1 MKCVLA
7 ILDGNWNNR
16 TNAGLSYWNLNNT
29 SSNSNINIGRQTLIR
44 KESYWGWLKHSDSYN
59 FYNKNVR
66 PKVSIETAKR
76 RISEHAK

>member
-7 ILDGNWNNR
+7 ILD
-16 TNAGLSYWNLNNT
+16 ACAVV
-29 SSNSNINIGRQTLIR
+29 
-44 KESYWGWLKHSDSYN
+44 SYWGWIKRSDSYN

>member
-7 ILDGNWNNR
+7 ILDGNWNNG

-29 SSNSNINIGRQTLIR
+29 SSNSNINIGRQTL
-44 KESYWGWLKHSDSYN
+44 
-59 FYNKNVR
+59 
-66 PKVSIETAKR
+66 KVSIETAKR

>member
-44 KESYWGWLKHSDSYN
+44 KELYKNCTSYSSPLGEN
-59 FYNKNVR
+59 
-66 PKVSIETAKR
+66 
-76 RISEHAK
+76 